1 MAELMWA
8 KDGVATDAEVVE
20 FLAGDDVI
28 LDRELFLFDI
38 RATKAHARGLGRIGL
53 LDAAEVDAMSA
64 ELDVLARD
72 FQAGAFVLDERY
84 EDGHS
89 AIEAHL
95 TAKLGE
101 TGKRVHAGR
110 SRNDQVQAALRLY
123 LRDRLQVL
131 ARNCVTIADAMLARA
146 QREGAVPMPGYTHLQ
161 RAVPSSVGLWL
172 GAFAEAF
179 LDDAA
184 FAAST
189 ESWLSTCPL
198 GTGAG
203 YGVNLPLDREGVA
216 RELDLPRLQL
226 NPMYVQN
233 SRGKFELAALGALAQ
248 ALLDVRRFAWD
259 LSLFTSAEFAFVELP
274 GIYITGSSLMPNKK
288 NPDVVELLRAAAA
301 SVIGAQ
307 TEIASALSL
316 PSGYHRD
323 LQVTKAPLL
332 RAMRQGLA
340 ALSLVGRLVQGFT
353 LNASR
358 MRQAISG
365 EMFATDRAVDLARAG
380 TPFRDAYRAV
390 AKDLGAAGGHDPE
403 ASLAAR
409 VSPGAT
415 ADLRL
420 DEMRDRLEAVR
431 ASLKQEREIHAT
443 TR

>member
-1 MAELMWA
+1 MWA
-8 KDGVATDAEVVE
+8 EDGVTSDAEVVA
-20 FLAGDDVI
+20 FLAGDDVL

-38 RATKAHARGLGRIGL
+38 QATEAHARGLGRIGL
-53 LDAAEVDAMSA
+53 LGAAEVDAMIA
-64 ELDVLARD
+64 ELEVLARD
-72 FQAGAFVLDERY
+72 FRTGAFVLDGRY

-101 TGKRVHAGR
+101 TGKRVHTGR
-110 SRNDQVQAALRLY
+110 SRNDQVQVALRLY
-123 LRDRLQVL
+123 LRHRLDSL
-131 ARNCVTIADAMLARA
+131 ARTCLAIADATLARA
-146 QREGAVPMPGYTHLQ
+146 EGEEGAIPMPGYTHLQ

-179 LDDAA
+179 VDDAA
-184 FAAST
+184 FAVST
-189 ESWLSTCPL
+189 RSWLATCPL

-216 RELDLPRLQL
+216 HELGLPRLQL

-248 ALLDVRRFAWD
+248 ALLDVRRLAWD
-259 LSLFTSAEFAFVELP
+259 LSLFTSAEFGFVELP
-274 GIYITGSSLMPNKK
+274 RTYITGSSLMPNKK

-307 TEIASALSL
+307 TEVASALSL

-340 ALSLVGRLVQGFT
+340 ALSLVARLVQGFT
-353 LNASR
+353 LVPLR
-358 MRQAISG
+358 MRQAITG
-365 EMFATDRAVDLARAG
+365 DMFATDRALDLARAG

-390 AKDLGAAGGHDPE
+390 AKDLDATGAYDLE

-415 ADLRL
+415 ADLGVH
-420 DEMRDRLEAVR
+420 EMRNRLEAVR
-431 ASLKQEREIHAT
+431 ALGGRERETDAPP
-443 TR
+443 R

>member
-1 MAELMWA
+1 MWA
-8 KDGVATDAEVVE
+8 EDGVTSDAEVVA
-20 FLAGDDVI
+20 FLAGDDVL

-38 RATKAHARGLGRIGL
+38 QATEAHARGLGRIGL
-53 LDAAEVDAMSA
+53 LGATEVDAMIA
-64 ELDVLARD
+64 ELEVLARD
-72 FQAGAFVLDERY
+72 FRSGAFVLDGRY

-101 TGKRVHAGR
+101 TGKRVHTGR
-110 SRNDQVQAALRLY
+110 SRNDQVQVALRLY
-123 LRDRLQVL
+123 LRHRLDSL
-131 ARNCVTIADAMLARA
+131 ARTCLSIADAMLARA
-146 QREGAVPMPGYTHLQ
+146 EGEEGKVPMPGYTHLQ

-179 LDDAA
+179 VDDAA
-184 FAAST
+184 FAVST
-189 ESWLSTCPL
+189 RSWLATCPL

-216 RELDLPRLQL
+216 RELGLPRLQL

-259 LSLFTSAEFAFVELP
+259 LSLFTSAEFGFVELP
-274 GIYITGSSLMPNKK
+274 RMYITGSSLMPNKK

-307 TEIASALSL
+307 TEVASALSL

-340 ALSLVGRLVQGFT
+340 ALSLVARLVQGFT
-353 LNASR
+353 LIPSR
-358 MRQAISG
+358 MRQAITG
-365 EMFATDRAVDLARAG
+365 DMFATDRALDLARAG

-390 AKDLGAAGGHDPE
+390 AKDLDATGAYDLE

-409 VSPGAT
+409 VSPGASLGG
-415 ADLRL
+415 ARAG
-420 DEMRDRLEAVR
+420 DRCPAAMTCI
-431 ASLKQEREIHAT
+431 AS
-443 TR
+443 

>member
-1 MAELMWA
+1 MWA
-8 KDGVATDAEVVE
+8 KDGIATDGEVAD
-20 FLAGDDVI
+20 FLAGDDVL

-53 LDAAEVDAMSA
+53 LQAVEVDAMSA
-64 ELDVLARD
+64 ELDVLAQEFR
-72 FQAGAFVLDERY
+72 AGTFVLDARY

-101 TGKRVHAGR
+101 TGKRIHTGR
-110 SRNDQVQAALRLY
+110 SRNDQVQTALRLY
-123 LRDRLQVL
+123 LRDRLARL
-131 ARNCVTIADAMLARA
+131 AQTCLAIAEAILARA
-146 QREGAVPMPGYTHLQ
+146 EREGAVPMPGYTHLQ

-179 LDDAA
+179 IDDAA
-184 FAAST
+184 FTVST
-189 ESWLSTCPL
+189 STWLSTCPL

-233 SRGKFELAALGALAQ
+233 SRGKFELAALGAVAQ

-259 LSLFTSAEFAFVELP
+259 LSLFTSAEFGFVELP
-274 GIYITGSSLMPNKK
+274 AMYITGSSLMPNKK

-307 TEIASALSL
+307 AEIASVLSL

-332 RAMRQGLA
+332 RAMKQGLG
-340 ALSLVGRLVQGFT
+340 ALSLVARLVQSFT
-353 LNASR
+353 LNLSR
-358 MRQAISG
+358 LRQAITG
-365 EMFATDRAVDLARAG
+365 EMFATDRALDLARAG
-380 TPFRDAYRAV
+380 TPFRDAYRTV
-390 AKDLGAAGGHDPE
+390 AQDLGATGALDLE

-420 DEMRDRLEAVR
+420 REMRARLEAVR
-431 ASLKQEREIHAT
+431 ASLGRELEIHAT